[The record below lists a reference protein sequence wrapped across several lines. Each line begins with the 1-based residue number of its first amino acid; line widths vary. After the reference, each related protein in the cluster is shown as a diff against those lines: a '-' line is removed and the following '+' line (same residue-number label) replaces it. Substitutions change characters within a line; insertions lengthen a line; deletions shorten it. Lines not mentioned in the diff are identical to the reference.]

1 MSVFLGLFSALEGE
15 HLSRLISEKGRV
27 EASEIGVVDLGL
39 SETFK
44 SLKYAKRLLD
54 RKNRTKKRHNFI
66 ILLRYC

>member
-54 RKNRTKKRHNFI
+54 R
-66 ILLRYC
+66 